1 MRGRLREWP
10 WGADASAVRERL
22 RKHPVEYLKQFYADT
37 ALMGNSHGLRCTIE
51 FFGIDHVLFG
61 SDFGFGND
69 YLAKTIID
77 VTELHLDSAQAK
89 QLCEDNATRLLL

>member
-1 MRGRLREWP
+1 M
-10 WGADASAVRERL
+10 
-22 RKHPVEYLKQFYADT
+22 EYLKQFYADT